1 MKLGKETFISE
12 TEGETGSYESVGFP
26 CLYFKLK
33 MLAP

>member
-26 CLYFKLK
+26 ACIS
-33 MLAP
+33 